1 MQNLLGGNVNVVCKG
16 FQITTSKW
24 QKKEMKQTNKQK
36 PRNKTKKQNYRWFID
51 KC

>member
-1 MQNLLGGNVNVVCKG
+1 MVEKGNETN
-16 FQITTSKW
+16 
-24 QKKEMKQTNKQK
+24 KQTNKQK